1 MTPAASGV
9 SSRKGSKTRENSNS
23 GQGIIINLATKRT
36 LKTRQIFS
44 KQESNDERKKK
55 MKSQLL

>member
-36 LKTRQIFS
+36 LKTR
-44 KQESNDERKKK
+44 
-55 MKSQLL
+55 